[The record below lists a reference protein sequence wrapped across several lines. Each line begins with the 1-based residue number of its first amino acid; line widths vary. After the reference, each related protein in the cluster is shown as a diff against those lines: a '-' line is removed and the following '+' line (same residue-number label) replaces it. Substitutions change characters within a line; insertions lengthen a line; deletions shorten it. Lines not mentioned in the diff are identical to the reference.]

1 MEILESQLL
10 TYSKNYSEDKI
21 REELLRLQEEKN
33 DYQNTAKENLRNIHQ
48 QRLDAIN
55 KLTSVEQQ
63 LSTTEQEINVYK
75 EQYEKAQEDL
85 QVKIFLSNSYT
96 KFFYFIYFFSF

>member
-10 TYSKNYSEDKI
+10 AYSKNYSEDKI

-33 DYQNTAKENLRNIHQ
+33 EYQNTAKENLRNLHQ
-48 QRLDAIN
+48 ERLDAIN

-63 LSTTEQEINVYK
+63 LHVTEEEINVFK
-75 EQYEKAQEDL
+75 ERYEKAQEEL
-85 QVKIFLSNSYT
+85 QV
-96 KFFYFIYFFSF
+96 